1 MIRWRRSAEQ
11 VEADLAAALD
21 QTPGVLEQHVVYT
34 RLAGA
39 SASVSGT
46 VVLDSAPTFEA
57 VLRTLV
63 RQLTDSL
70 GTSAADRV
78 AIYVTGRTDDS
89 TPIDAATLGL
99 SQKPSVAEL
108 RRL

>member
-1 MIRWRRSAEQ
+1 MSWWRRSAEQ
-11 VEADLAAALD
+11 VQDDLSAALA

-46 VVLDSAPTFEA
+46 VVVDAAATYQA

-63 RQLTDSL
+63 RQLTESL
-70 GTSAADRV
+70 GRSAADRV
-78 AIYVTGRTDDS
+78 AVYVTARTDDP
-89 TPIDAATLGL
+89 TPIVPATLGL